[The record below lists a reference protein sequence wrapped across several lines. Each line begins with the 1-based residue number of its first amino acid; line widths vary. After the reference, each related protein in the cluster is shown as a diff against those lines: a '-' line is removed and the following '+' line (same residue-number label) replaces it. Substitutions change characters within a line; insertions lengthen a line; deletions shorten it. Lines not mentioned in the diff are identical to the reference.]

1 MKRLKGWHPVIDA
14 RVMNYGEA
22 TELVTLVLW
31 PWPFMNCC
39 KNGLPLK
46 VNHTGWLGVK
56 HQFTDLLT
64 LKVRLIKN
72 QVLVHAGDPVSRF
85 VTWSEEELAAW
96 WACNL
101 FWRWWQQNWSVLLQK
116 PLIHLPLYIVILS
129 FSCVRVCHFIA
140 PMCYVDCLG
149 FILIPNKNI
158 FVSILQR

>member
-1 MKRLKGWHPVIDA
+1 
-14 RVMNYGEA
+14 MNYGEA

-39 KNGLPLK
+39 KNGLP
-46 VNHTGWLGVK
+46 
-56 HQFTDLLT
+56 

-101 FWRWWQQNWSVLLQK
+101 F
-116 PLIHLPLYIVILS
+116 
-129 FSCVRVCHFIA
+129 
-140 PMCYVDCLG
+140 
-149 FILIPNKNI
+149 
-158 FVSILQR
+158 